1 MQIIRT
7 FAKQEHAAMKRTA
20 LLFFAAALLLAGC
33 NRSERQ
39 YRAIVETLD
48 VSKPLELENITKAR
62 DMITDASGLTSDQ
75 TAHLQEL
82 FIGYLT
88 ACADVQTSLMEEAY
102 GAALNTPDAD
112 EAVRRIDSLTTTM
125 DSMCNYG
132 LLMYASEGGIE
143 TEIMPLYVA
152 HAFWR
157 YLTPS
162 ERDLAELSEMEMENP
177 SLNDAAIAV
186 EFDEIAH
193 RLKRCD
199 DMLAAYPDD
208 QLTAQMTACQ
218 KYYLAIL
225 LAGSDNSPVFDWAT
239 GRLQPEIQQTAE
251 AYIETYPDAAS
262 TPILREFID
271 IAAQND
277 FKDSPALQRFVSEK
291 ILN

>member
-1 MQIIRT
+1 
-7 FAKQEHAAMKRTA
+7 MKRTA
-20 LLFFAAALLLAGC
+20 LPFLFAAALLAGC

-48 VSKPLELENITKAR
+48 VSAPLELENIAKAH
-62 DMITDASGLTSDQ
+62 DMIADASGMDSEQ

-82 FIGYLT
+82 FINYMT

-102 GAALNTPDAD
+102 GTALNTPDA
-112 EAVRRIDSLTTTM
+112 ETAGRRMDSLTASM
-125 DSMCNYG
+125 DDMRRYG
-132 LLMYASEGGIE
+132 LLMYASEGGIA
-143 TEIMPLYVA
+143 TEIMPSYIA
-152 HAFWR
+152 SAFAR

-162 ERDLAELSEMEMENP
+162 ERELAELSELEVETP
-177 SLNDAAIAV
+177 SLNDASVAV
-186 EFDEIAH
+186 ALDEIAH

-208 QLTAQMTACQ
+208 QLTPQIAACQ

-225 LAGSDNSPVFDWAT
+225 LAGADNSPVFDWKT

-262 TPILREFID
+262 TPVLREFLD
-271 IAAQND
+271 IAARSDYKN
-277 FKDSPALQRFVSEK
+277 SPALKRFISEK